1 MLQASTKWW
10 TAPAREGDVALATSE
25 KLKPIAYMSSLYLNA
40 VDIVAGQLLGAHQ
53 CHTIRNTACQPCLL
67 NCAFWLNVQQSF

>member
-25 KLKPIAYMSSLYLNA
+25 KLKLIAYMSSLYLNA
-40 VDIVAGQLLGAHQ
+40 VDIVAGQLL
-53 CHTIRNTACQPCLL
+53 
-67 NCAFWLNVQQSF
+67 QSF